1 MTYGETAT
9 GYQTLSLDTEDT
21 WYQFEEASWT
31 VVQSSGM
38 TGDTT
43 SGSLTSTVSFAVPVM
58 IAVFVTAVTG
68 SGDFQLAVFKN
79 GSLMNYMIAEN
90 SDPTGFPISVGGLDI
105 MNEGDVYDLR
115 VRCTSGGSAAYEIY
129 RAYLNV
135 FAVGSA

>member
-43 SGSLTSTVSFAVPVM
+43 SGSLT
-58 IAVFVTAVTG
+58 
-68 SGDFQLAVFKN
+68 
-79 GSLMNYMIAEN
+79 
-90 SDPTGFPISVGGLDI
+90 
-105 MNEGDVYDLR
+105 
-115 VRCTSGGSAAYEIY
+115 
-129 RAYLNV
+129 
-135 FAVGSA
+135 